1 MRTSTVNESIKV
13 IRQYVGKEVTVRVE
27 GNKVEMLRV
36 IGYSVSNLT
45 HTKLLTVIVEDN
57 NGGWTVTKEMI
68 DAGAGEKVYARFI
81 DKGIKARFENT
92 FMIDEFK
99 DLKDV
104 DYKK

>member
-1 MRTSTVNESIKV
+1 MRTTTVNESIKV
-13 IRQYVGKEVTVRVE
+13 IRQYVGKEVTVRQGNGVE
-27 GNKVEMLRV
+27 RLRV
-36 IGYSVSNLT
+36 IGYSVANMT
-45 HTKLLTVIVEDN
+45 HTKLLTVILEDS
-57 NGGWTVTKEMI
+57 NGSWTVTKEI
-68 DAGAGEKVYARFI
+68 VDIEAGEKVYAQFI

>member
-1 MRTSTVNESIKV
+1 MRTTTVNESIKV
-13 IRQYVGKEVTVRVE
+13 IRQYIGKEVTVRNGDTVE
-27 GNKVEMLRV
+27 TLRV
-36 IGYSVSNLT
+36 IGYSVSTMT

-57 NGGWTVTKEMI
+57 NGGWTVTKDI
-68 DAGAGEKVYARFI
+68 VDTGAGEKIYSRFI
-81 DKGIKARFENT
+81 DKGIKARFENA

>member
-1 MRTSTVNESIKV
+1 MRTTTVNESVKV
-13 IRQYVGKEVTVRVE
+13 IRQYVGKEVTVRKE
-27 GNKVEMLRV
+27 GNVELLRV
-36 IGYSVSNLT
+36 IGYSVST
-45 HTKLLTVIVEDN
+45 MAHTKLLTVIVEDN
-57 NGGWTVTKEMI
+57 NGGWTVTKEMV
-68 DAGAGEKVYARFI
+68 DTEAGEKVYARFI

>member
-1 MRTSTVNESIKV
+1 MRTTTVNESIKV
-13 IRQYVGKEVTVRVE
+13 IRQYVGKEVTVRKAGNVE
-27 GNKVEMLRV
+27 SLRV
-36 IGYSVSNLT
+36 IGYSVATLE
-45 HTKLLTVIVEDN
+45 HTKLLTVILEDN
-57 NGGWTVTKEMI
+57 NGGWTVTKDMI
-68 DAGAGEKVYARFI
+68 DAGAGEKVYTRFI

>member
-1 MRTSTVNESIKV
+1 MRTTTVNESIKV
-13 IRQYVGKEVTVRVE
+13 IRQYVGKEVTVRKE
-27 GNKVEMLRV
+27 DTVEMLRV
-36 IGYSVSNLT
+36 IGYSVSTMT
-45 HTKLLTVIVEDN
+45 HTKLLTVILEDS
-57 NGGWTVTKEMI
+57 NGGWTVTKEI
-68 DAGAGEKVYARFI
+68 VDIEAGEKIYSRFI

>member
-1 MRTSTVNESIKV
+1 MRTTTVNESIKV

-36 IGYSVSNLT
+36 IGYSVANMT
-45 HTKLLTVIVEDN
+45 HTKLLTVILEDS
-57 NGGWTVTKEMI
+57 NGGWTVTKEI
-68 DAGAGEKVYARFI
+68 VNIEAGEKVYARFI

-92 FMIDEFK
+92 FVIDEFEH
-99 DLKDV
+99 LTDV

>member
-1 MRTSTVNESIKV
+1 MRTTTVNESIKV
-13 IRQYVGKEVTVRVE
+13 IRQYVGKEVTVRKE
-27 GNKVEMLRV
+27 GNVESLRV
-36 IGYSVSNLT
+36 IGYLVANMT
-45 HTKLLTVIVEDN
+45 HTKLLTVILEDS
-57 NGGWTVTKEMI
+57 NGSWTVTKEI
-68 DAGAGEKVYARFI
+68 VDIEAGEKVYARFI